1 MAFRFVIVSVA
12 LLLVGVVTGSGAW
25 AAEAGEDKEEGAAT
39 AGNPPQDDP
48 PPDYDPLNGVDAD
61 GRIPKVKL
69 PDSLPNPTRWRYI
82 PEGRIKPG
90 NVLERFT
97 VSTFIVPLFFF
108 EQDIG
113 AGGGVSITDID
124 FRQQRRRE
132 FAGTFLSYT
141 TEGQQRYRLVWQR
154 WLNHRN
160 LEGGGVAVEER
171 SYLRGR
177 VGYERT
183 LTRRFFGFGPDTS
196 ENDETSYTEE
206 ILGIEAV
213 LQRSLPDPGDD
224 FIVQVS
230 ASGERHNLADGHVS
244 DVPSTPEEYPGV
256 FDEADSFDILWVGA
270 LARFDTRDSQ
280 HAPYRGFLLEAAVD
294 AAPLQSAAASA
305 AVYTLKGSF
314 IVPLPGLFH
323 DGGDGDEE
331 NPPTD
336 TVALGG
342 HMIWV
347 DGDLPFWALPALGG
361 RSTLRGYIENR
372 FTGRALWHAS
382 AEYRFWTVPRGFR
395 ITDAMR
401 VERIGAAVFY
411 DLGTVA
417 GGLSDLWSA
426 DLHDSYGLSL
436 RFSLERLAQF
446 RADLGFSDEGTNFT
460 FAYGLSF

>member
-1 MAFRFVIVSVA
+1 MSARFIIPS
-12 LLLVGVVTGSGAW
+12 LVFVLFVLAAGPGGGGAS
-25 AAEAGEDKEEGAAT
+25 AEEGAGET
-39 AGNPPQDDP
+39 AARAGDP
-48 PPDYDPLNGVDAD
+48 PEDPEPVYDPLRGVDED
-61 GRIPKVKL
+61 GRIPKVEL
-69 PDSLPNPTRWRYI
+69 PASLPNPGRWRYI

-90 NVLERFT
+90 NVLDRFT
-97 VSTFIVPLFFF
+97 VSTFIVPLFFY

-113 AGGGVSITDID
+113 AGGGVSVTDID

-154 WLNHRN
+154 WLNHRD
-160 LEGGGVAVEER
+160 LEGGGVVIEER
-171 SYLRGR
+171 SFLRAR

-183 LTRRFFGFGPDTS
+183 LTRRFFGFGPNTVAG
-196 ENDETSYTEE
+196 DETSYTEE
-206 ILGIEAV
+206 ILGLKAV

-224 FIVQVS
+224 FIVQMS
-230 ASGERHNLADGHVS
+230 ASAEKHNLGDGRVS
-244 DVPSTPEEYPGV
+244 GVPSTPEEYPLV
-256 FDEADSFDILWVGA
+256 FDDADSFDLLWLGA
-270 LARFDTRDSQ
+270 RARFDTRDSQ
-280 HAPYRGFLLEAAVD
+280 HAPYRGFVVEAGVD

-305 AVYTLKGSF
+305 AVYTLKGSLV
-314 IVPLPGLFH
+314 VPLPGLFH
-323 DGGDGDEE
+323 DGGDGNEE

-336 TVALGG
+336 TAALGG
-342 HMIWV
+342 QMIWV
-347 DGDLPFWALPALGG
+347 DGDLPFWALPTLGG
-361 RSTLRGYIENR
+361 RNTLRGYIENR

-395 ITDAMR
+395 ITDSMR
-401 VERIGAAVFY
+401 IERIGAALFY

-426 DLHDSYGLSL
+426 DLHDSYGVGL

-446 RADLGFSDEGTNFT
+446 RADLGFSGEGTNFT